1 MRVHSSF
8 CVLFSVVLLCV
19 SFCDCALVS
28 LSEYLNKLT
37 VSVPSISF
45 QAYGIS
51 VNASQISAGNIS
63 VKNILAGL
71 VNRSPNSSSSFS
83 SSSASSASSSSL
95 LPMINVTI
103 DGISIT
109 ASATWSVDFNNSDY
123 NAFDLHHNGNFTAV
137 IANTSATLLVM
148 LEPSKFEKKPEGNEN
163 GCNVTVPSVIT
174 VDDCSSYVN
183 IDSIL
188 FTAEDPDFQDFL
200 VQSTPKL
207 INFVEKALN
216 TFALCEIAAEVLEGS
231 VSNII
236 KEQVIEKYI
245 IPYSSCNNEKTASSS
260 SSSSGYSSLQ
270 QPSLEKVNSVL
281 SSDDSLAMGSNE
293 FPNEITQDYSD
304 ILNLQTSPLID
315 ALAVFA
321 DFLKIDGK
329 MPINHIAN
337 LLTSYSGN
345 YSLNIP
351 FEEQLNSY
359 LNLKLDSIFIGGI
372 NTFKIFNVLKAI
384 SEYDLFNRIALK
396 RLFFTAN
403 TAIGITL
410 PSIISFPLDQSSDY
424 SNTIEEKIAISA
436 DVSDID
442 ITADIRLM
450 LKKQFVDSLTIDQII
465 DMDCIKTI
473 FANGT
478 AISSLFGTA
487 TINSASLAFI
497 EPSISEDGSEPRD
510 YTLERELFSAAS
522 VAVQFA
528 INSLH
533 DNLPAVLLGAMEL
546 ARTFVNDVE
555 INQNLLSNQTCA
567 PKLLEG
573 NSPNDLFQ
581 TQLVIVIAIT
591 LFASAAI
598 LIRTYMR
605 LVLKKGNLKEFKD
618 SFYQNGSFSAEGLF
632 LDLTGSESINRPS
645 NRSSDNIVG
654 EAEMQDLS
662 NHNTGSALHIPFS
675 VLISSS
681 ESVSLFAH
689 PKVSNWLR
697 LFVPLAIVVDLSLL
711 LVANFSKDASVFAR
725 VQLQGEESSEI
736 MYYAYNFQMLKA
748 ASDLWKSGALFLAFL
763 IVILSFAFSYI
774 KLIVMLFVWFV
785 PSTLIGKTKRRNILL
800 IIGLFILF
808 HKTISFLT
816 YCYYFYY
823 RIFWETYITLCF
835 IGYNDGNWL
844 ENCSSLPKLFCFCF

>member
-71 VNRSPNSSSSFS
+71 VNRSPNSFS
-83 SSSASSASSSSL
+83 SSSASASSPSSSL

-281 SSDDSLAMGSNE
+281 NSDDSLAMGSNE

-337 LLTSYSGN
+337 LLTSYSGFIFSFFHFFHFFIFHFIGN

-372 NTFKIFNVLKAI
+372 NTFKIFNVLKVF
-384 SEYDLFNRIALK
+384 ENY
-396 RLFFTAN
+396 FF
-403 TAIGITL
+403 I
-410 PSIISFPLDQSSDY
+410 Y
-424 SNTIEEKIAISA
+424 S
-436 DVSDID
+436 
-442 ITADIRLM
+442 L
-450 LKKQFVDSLTIDQII
+450 
-465 DMDCIKTI
+465 
-473 FANGT
+473 
-478 AISSLFGTA
+478 SLF
-487 TINSASLAFI
+487 IIF
-497 EPSISEDGSEPRD
+497 
-510 YTLERELFSAAS
+510 
-522 VAVQFA
+522 
-528 INSLH
+528 
-533 DNLPAVLLGAMEL
+533 LLYY
-546 ARTFVNDVE
+546 R
-555 INQNLLSNQTCA
+555 
-567 PKLLEG
+567 
-573 NSPNDLFQ
+573 
-581 TQLVIVIAIT
+581 
-591 LFASAAI
+591 
-598 LIRTYMR
+598 
-605 LVLKKGNLKEFKD
+605 
-618 SFYQNGSFSAEGLF
+618 
-632 LDLTGSESINRPS
+632 
-645 NRSSDNIVG
+645 
-654 EAEMQDLS
+654 
-662 NHNTGSALHIPFS
+662 
-675 VLISSS
+675 
-681 ESVSLFAH
+681 
-689 PKVSNWLR
+689 
-697 LFVPLAIVVDLSLL
+697 L
-711 LVANFSKDASVFAR
+711 LVNM
-725 VQLQGEESSEI
+725 I
-736 MYYAYNFQMLKA
+736 Y
-748 ASDLWKSGALFLAFL
+748 L
-763 IVILSFAFSYI
+763 IEL
-774 KLIVMLFVWFV
+774 
-785 PSTLIGKTKRRNILL
+785 
-800 IIGLFILF
+800 
-808 HKTISFLT
+808 H
-816 YCYYFYY
+816 
-823 RIFWETYITLCF
+823 
-835 IGYNDGNWL
+835 
-844 ENCSSLPKLFCFCF
+844 